1 MARSRIF
8 DKLQNYPFWIFDA
21 SGFAGNPLFSIFDPV
36 FAFSASSAP
45 EITTELKDVKAG
57 NWEYKR
63 RAVKGADVSPITLAR
78 GARFY
83 DSDFYIWITNA
94 IRGIQPLRRN
104 IIIVQFLG
112 IKLVTNV
119 VQGQSTESP
128 NIAAASL
135 IQRIPARAWYCV
147 GCIPTRYKA
156 GGDFDATS
164 SEVSIMEL
172 ELQPEAIEEI
182 TVATV
187 SPIITRSFSLGLAV
201 AEEAGA
207 GLL

>member
-8 DKLQNYPFWIFDA
+8 DKLQLYPFWVFDA

-45 EITTELKDVKAG
+45 EITTELKEVKAG

-112 IKLVTNV
+112 IKLISPVIP
-119 VQGQSTESP
+119 GHSMEPP
-128 NIAAASL
+128 NIAVASL
-135 IQRIPARAWYCV
+135 IQRIPARVWYCV
-147 GCIPTRYKA
+147 GCIPTRYKP

-172 ELQPEAIEEI
+172 EIQPEAVDEV
-182 TVATV
+182 TVATL
-187 SPIITRSFSLGLAV
+187 SPITARSFSLGLAI
-201 AEEAGA
+201 AEAIDA
-207 GLL
+207 RKT